1 LSVDKLVVCAEW
13 DLTRPAIPSR
23 SRLYSLEPIGI
34 GTSET
39 ESLTSYVGR
48 LAEAHSVRVHD
59 LVVHELLP
67 FLGRPHLADG
77 RNASLLTAFWRNETR
92 ALNGTRTLARN
103 LVQALEALTGQRN
116 LRFLTLLSWTE
127 VLPVH
132 QLQKPSRAWC
142 PICFEEWR
150 QDGRAAYDP
159 LVWTLAPVTFCPK
172 HLRPLLVACPFPDCR
187 RPSPWLSARSRP
199 GCCARCGRW
208 LGSSGTHGLTESEMV
223 AQDRKVQ
230 AQVWTFHALGE
241 LIASAPRITEPPR
254 REHLIRGL
262 QRSLRHVSGSRR
274 SWAHQLGLADGTVL
288 AWRKGLTIPSLW
300 CLLLVGSRLGISPL
314 QLVCDQVSDVG
325 RTVEGK
331 STPETRPDR
340 PPHVRTPINPDA
352 VRRALEAILARD
364 EVPPPSLREVAQR
377 IGQTYA
383 NLRQHVPELS
393 RIISARYRR
402 YQELQGARSR
412 ARLREEVRQAA
423 IYLHQQGHYPSTN
436 RIADL
441 ISRHSSSRSLTGQS
455 ARYEVL
461 RELGWQT

>member
-1 LSVDKLVVCAEW
+1 MGPHATSDPVAQ
-13 DLTRPAIPSR
+13 P
-23 SRLYSLEPIGI
+23 LYSLEPVGI
-34 GTSET
+34 GTPES
-39 ESLTSYVGR
+39 ESLTSYVSR
-48 LAEAHSVRVHD
+48 LAEAHSVSVHD
-59 LVVHELLP
+59 LVVYELLS
-67 FLGRPHLADG
+67 FLGRTHLADG

-103 LVQALEALTGQRN
+103 LVQALEALTGRRN
-116 LRFLTLLSWTE
+116 LRFLTLLSWTD
-127 VLPVH
+127 VLPIH

-150 QDGRAAYDP
+150 KDGRVTYDP

-187 RPSPWLSARSRP
+187 RPSPWLSSRSRP

-208 LGSSGTHGLTESEMV
+208 LGNSGTHGLSEGETL
-223 AQDRKVQ
+223 AQDPRVQ
-230 AQVWTFHALGE
+230 AYVWTFHAMGE
-241 LIASAPRITEPPR
+241 LIASAPSMAVPPR
-254 REHLIRGL
+254 REHLSRGL
-262 QRSLRHVSGSRR
+262 QRSLRRVSGSRR

-300 CLLLVGSRLGISPL
+300 CLLLVSSRLGISPL

-325 RTVEGK
+325 RTVDGNGA
-331 STPETRPDR
+331 PETRPDR
-340 PPHVRTPINPDA
+340 PPHVRTTINPDT

-383 NLRQHVPELS
+383 NLRQHLPELS
-393 RIISARYRR
+393 SIISVRYRN
-402 YQELQGARSR
+402 YQKLQGARTR
-412 ARLREEVRQAA
+412 RRLREEVRQAA

-441 ISRHSSSRSLTGQS
+441 LSRPSSSRSLTGQL
-455 ARYEVL
+455 ARYEML
-461 RELGWQT
+461 RELGWRT